1 MPQYRNIP
9 FNCTCYSEVANPG
22 EQVLC
27 VSVPELVESG
37 VSESYLK
44 RALSGQ
50 RTGEMFCWPHHKE
63 GREVFVHFDGMAAK
77 YKELVKRVICRGVD
91 AALWVENRA
100 AEELN
105 RKLEGVKKG
114 LRMMVEVS
122 AGDLTRLSDM
132 QLFVPTDVQRIAR
145 AAGWLRLWRRM
156 DVKTARK
163 YGFASVK
170 EVQAEMFKQCLNE
183 QIQGFVKFPKAINS
197 ERVLDRKAREY
208 AADGLDCLVGG
219 YFGNVNRE
227 KMNGRTHA
235 ILMQLAGDPV
245 KYSFEDIGLIYNEQA
260 PGLGLPKMTVSA
272 IKQHLNMPKHKKVW
286 YYMRHGKLVGD
297 ADMQPMIDRKPVS
310 KPDMLWSLDG
320 TTMQL
325 YYKKAVKDS
334 KGREKWKVMS
344 DLYAYF
350 VTDACTGAIIG
361 YSVAFSESSGM
372 VIEAL
377 QNTVDKWGHKPYQMN
392 YDNSS
397 ANISATV
404 NGLINN
410 MSHVNF
416 PCTPYSGRSKSV
428 ELVIGHFQQRE
439 LRKLKNFKGG
449 NVTVKSPNSVA
460 NPELLKELAKDL
472 AFTDKLPTEEQVLV
486 EFDQAVEAWNGRGEA
501 RDAYGAFIGKS
512 KIERYAEER
521 EGRVKMNYFEKLNL
535 FMVELKN
542 QQHPFGE
549 YEYRQKGIE
558 VAIRGEK
565 MKFIVPDNASSAM
578 DFEFSREHLGHTFK
592 VFVNLRADRPE
603 WVELRD
609 RNGKKVADAYE
620 KEKLAACVADMK
632 NKPGEMG
639 KIQLFNIMQK
649 HCYEDAKT
657 EMERQR
663 EIAEQTGFRA
673 TGTDGFGFGWWDT
686 PKTVVNAQNNA
697 VEDRRN
703 GIVEKSREETEME
716 ALLNS

>member
-122 AGDLTRLSDM
+122 AGELTRLSDM

-521 EGRVKMNYFEKLNL
+521 EGRVKMNYFEKLSL

>member
-460 NPELLKELAKDL
+460 KPELLKELAKDL

-521 EGRVKMNYFEKLNL
+521 EGRVKMNYFEKLSL

-558 VAIRGEK
+558 VTIRGEK

-686 PKTVVNAQNNA
+686 SKTVVNAQNNA

>member
-9 FNCTCYSEVANPG
+9 FNSTCYSEVANPG

-37 VSESYLK
+37 VSQRTVLDGLL
-44 RALSGQ
+44 RQ
-50 RTGEMFCWPHHKE
+50 RTGLVYCWPHHKE
-63 GREVFVHFDGMAAK
+63 GREVFVHFDGMAEK
-77 YKELVKRVICRGVD
+77 YRELVNRVICGGVP
-91 AALWVENRA
+91 AHLWVENRT
-100 AEELN
+100 AEKLN
-105 RKLEGVKKG
+105 RKLEMVKRN

-122 AGDLTRLSDM
+122 AGDLTRLNDM
-132 QLFVPTDVQRIAR
+132 QLFVPADVQRIAR

-163 YGFASVK
+163 YGFTSVK
-170 EVQAEMFKQCLNE
+170 EVQEELFKQCLNE
-183 QIQGFVKFPKAINS
+183 QMQGFVRFPKPINN

-208 AADGLDCLVGG
+208 EKEGLDCLVGG

-227 KMNGRTHA
+227 KMNGQTHA
-235 ILMQLAGDPV
+235 ILMQLAGEQV
-245 KYSFEDIGLIYNEQA
+245 KYSFEDIGLMYNEQA

-297 ADMQPMIDRKPVS
+297 ADMQPMIDREPVS

-325 YYKKAVKDS
+325 YYKKRVKDG
-334 KGREKWKVMS
+334 KGREKWSIKS

-377 QNTVDKWGHKPYQMN
+377 QNTVDKWGYKPYQMN

-404 NGLINN
+404 KGLINN

-449 NVTVKSPNSVA
+449 NVTVKSVNSVA

-472 AFTDKLPTEEQVLV
+472 DFTDKLPTEEQVLA

-521 EGRVKMNYFEKLNL
+521 EGRVKMNYFEKLSL

-632 NKPGEMG
+632 NKPGEMS

>member
-9 FNCTCYSEVANPG
+9 FNSTCYSEVANPG

-77 YKELVKRVICRGVD
+77 YRELVKRVICRGVD

-377 QNTVDKWGHKPYQMN
+377 QNTVDKWGYKPYQMN

-449 NVTVKSPNSVA
+449 NVTVKSVNSVA

-472 AFTDKLPTEEQVLV
+472 DFTDKLPTEEQVLA

-521 EGRVKMNYFEKLNL
+521 EGRVKMNYFEKLSL

-632 NKPGEMG
+632 NKPGEMS

>member
-521 EGRVKMNYFEKLNL
+521 EGRVKMNYFEKLSL

-632 NKPGEMG
+632 NKPGEMS

-657 EMERQR
+657 KMERQR

>member
-9 FNCTCYSEVANPG
+9 FNSTCYSEVANPG

-27 VSVPELVESG
+27 VLVPELVGSG
-37 VSESYLK
+37 VSQRTILDGLL
-44 RALSGQ
+44 RQ
-50 RTGEMFCWPHHKE
+50 RTGLVYCWPHHKE
-63 GREVFVHFDGMAAK
+63 GREVFVHFDGMAEK
-77 YKELVKRVICRGVD
+77 YRELVKRVICGGVD

-122 AGDLTRLSDM
+122 AGDLMRLSDM
-132 QLFVPTDVQRIAR
+132 QLFVPADVQRIAR

-163 YGFASVK
+163 YGFTSIR

-183 QIQGFVKFPKAINS
+183 QMKGFVKFPKAINN

-208 AADGLDCLVGG
+208 AAEGLDCLVAG

-227 KMNGRTHA
+227 KMNGQTHA
-235 ILMQLAGDPV
+235 ILMQLAGEQV
-245 KYSFEDIGLIYNEQA
+245 KYSFEDIGLMYNEQA
-260 PGLGLPKMTVSA
+260 SGLGLPKMTVSA

-297 ADMQPMIDRKPVS
+297 ADMQPMIDREPIS

-325 YYKKAVKDS
+325 YYKKRVKDS
-334 KGREKWKVMS
+334 RGNEKWKVMS

-377 QNTVDKWGHKPYQMN
+377 QNTVDKWGYKPYQMN

-404 NGLINN
+404 KALINN

-472 AFTDKLPTEEQVLV
+472 DFTDKLPTEEQVMA
-486 EFDQAVEAWNGRGEA
+486 EFAQAVEAWNGRGEA

-521 EGRVKMNYFEKLNL
+521 EGRVKMNYFEKLSL

-663 EIAEQTGFRA
+663 EIAVQTGFRA

-686 PKTVVNAQNNA
+686 PKAVVNVQNNA

-703 GIVEKSREETEME
+703 GFVEKSREEMEME

>member
-9 FNCTCYSEVANPG
+9 FNSTCYSEVANPG

-50 RTGEMFCWPHHKE
+50 RTGEIFCWPHHKE

-77 YKELVKRVICRGVD
+77 YRELVKRVICRGVD

-100 AEELN
+100 TEELN

-235 ILMQLAGDPV
+235 ILMQLAGEQV
-245 KYSFEDIGLIYNEQA
+245 KYSFEDIGLMYNEQA

-297 ADMQPMIDRKPVS
+297 ADMQPMIDREPVS

-325 YYKKAVKDS
+325 YYKKRVKDG
-334 KGREKWKVMS
+334 KGREKWSIKS

-377 QNTVDKWGHKPYQMN
+377 QNTVDKWGYKPYQMN

-404 NGLINN
+404 KGLINN

-449 NVTVKSPNSVA
+449 NVTVKSVNSVA

-472 AFTDKLPTEEQVLV
+472 DFTDKLPTEKQVLA
-486 EFDQAVEAWNGRGEA
+486 EFDQAVEAWNKRGEA

-512 KIERYAEER
+512 KIERYAEEV
-521 EGRVKMNYFEKLNL
+521 EGRVKMNYFEKLSL
-535 FMVELKN
+535 FMVELRN

-565 MKFIVPDNASSAM
+565 MKFVVPDNEISAM

-592 VFVNLRADRPE
+592 VYVNLRANRPE
-603 WVELRD
+603 WIELRD

-632 NKPGEMG
+632 NKPGERG

-649 HCYEDAKT
+649 RCYEDAKT

>member
-325 YYKKAVKDS
+325 YCKKAVKDS

-521 EGRVKMNYFEKLNL
+521 EGRVKMNYFEKLSL

>member
-1 MPQYRNIP
+1 
-9 FNCTCYSEVANPG
+9 
-22 EQVLC
+22 
-27 VSVPELVESG
+27 
-37 VSESYLK
+37 
-44 RALSGQ
+44 
-50 RTGEMFCWPHHKE
+50 
-63 GREVFVHFDGMAAK
+63 
-77 YKELVKRVICRGVD
+77 
-91 AALWVENRA
+91 
-100 AEELN
+100 
-105 RKLEGVKKG
+105 
-114 LRMMVEVS
+114 
-122 AGDLTRLSDM
+122 
-132 QLFVPTDVQRIAR
+132 
-145 AAGWLRLWRRM
+145 
-156 DVKTARK
+156 
-163 YGFASVK
+163 
-170 EVQAEMFKQCLNE
+170 
-183 QIQGFVKFPKAINS
+183 
-197 ERVLDRKAREY
+197 
-208 AADGLDCLVGG
+208 
-219 YFGNVNRE
+219 
-227 KMNGRTHA
+227 MNGRTHA

-272 IKQHLNMPKHKKVW
+272 IKQHLNMSKHKKVW

-350 VTDACTGAIIG
+350 VTDACTSAIIG

-377 QNTVDKWGHKPYQMN
+377 QNTVDKWGYKPYQMN

-486 EFDQAVEAWNGRGEA
+486 EFAQAVEAWNGRGEA

-521 EGRVKMNYFEKLNL
+521 EGRVKMNYFEKLSL

-558 VAIRGEK
+558 VAIRGAK

-632 NKPGEMG
+632 NKPGEMS

>member
-100 AEELN
+100 VEELN

-521 EGRVKMNYFEKLNL
+521 EGRVKMNYFEKLSL

>member
-9 FNCTCYSEVANPG
+9 FNSTCYSEVANPG

-63 GREVFVHFDGMAAK
+63 GREVFVHFDGMAEK
-77 YKELVKRVICRGVD
+77 YRELVKRVICGGVD

-122 AGDLTRLSDM
+122 AEDLTRLSDM
-132 QLFVPTDVQRIAR
+132 QLFVPADVQRIAR

-170 EVQAEMFKQCLNE
+170 EMQAEMFKQCLNE

-208 AADGLDCLVGG
+208 EKEGLDCLVGG

-227 KMNGRTHA
+227 KMNGQTHA
-235 ILMQLAGDPV
+235 ILMQLAGEQV
-245 KYSFEDIGLIYNEQA
+245 KYSFEDIGLMYNEQA

-297 ADMQPMIDRKPVS
+297 ADMQPMIDREPVS

-325 YYKKAVKDS
+325 YYKKRVKDS
-334 KGREKWKVMS
+334 RGNEKWKVMS

-377 QNTVDKWGHKPYQMN
+377 QNTVDKWGYKPYQMN

-404 NGLINN
+404 KALINN

-449 NVTVKSPNSVA
+449 NVTVKSVNSVA

-472 AFTDKLPTEEQVLV
+472 DFTDKLPTEKQVLA
-486 EFDQAVEAWNGRGEA
+486 EFDQAVEAWNKRGEA

-512 KIERYAEER
+512 KIERYAEEV
-521 EGRVKMNYFEKLNL
+521 EGRVKMNYFEKLSL
-535 FMVELKN
+535 FMVELRN

-565 MKFIVPDNASSAM
+565 MKFVVPDNEISAM

-592 VFVNLRADRPE
+592 VYVNLRANRPE
-603 WVELRD
+603 WIELRD

-632 NKPGEMG
+632 NKPGERG

-649 HCYEDAKT
+649 RCYEDAKT

>member
-9 FNCTCYSEVANPG
+9 FNSTCYSEVANPG

-77 YKELVKRVICRGVD
+77 YRELVKRVICRGVD

-170 EVQAEMFKQCLNE
+170 EMQAEMFKQCLNE

-208 AADGLDCLVGG
+208 EKEGLDCLVGG

-227 KMNGRTHA
+227 KMNGQTHA
-235 ILMQLAGDPV
+235 ILMQLAGEQV
-245 KYSFEDIGLIYNEQA
+245 KYSFEDIGLMYNEQA

-297 ADMQPMIDRKPVS
+297 ADMQPMIDREPVS

-325 YYKKAVKDS
+325 YYKKRVKDG
-334 KGREKWKVMS
+334 KGREKWSIKS

-377 QNTVDKWGHKPYQMN
+377 QNTVDKWGYKPYQMN

-404 NGLINN
+404 KGLINN

-449 NVTVKSPNSVA
+449 NVTVKSVNSVA

-472 AFTDKLPTEEQVLV
+472 DFTDKLPTEKQVLA
-486 EFDQAVEAWNGRGEA
+486 EFDQAVEAWNKRGEA

-512 KIERYAEER
+512 KIERYAEEV
-521 EGRVKMNYFEKLNL
+521 EGRVKMNYFEKLSL
-535 FMVELKN
+535 FMVELRN

-565 MKFIVPDNASSAM
+565 MKFVVPDNEISAM

-592 VFVNLRADRPE
+592 VYVNLRANRPE
-603 WVELRD
+603 WIELRD

-632 NKPGEMG
+632 NKPGERG

-649 HCYEDAKT
+649 RCYEDAKT

>member
-219 YFGNVNRE
+219 YFGTVNRE

-521 EGRVKMNYFEKLNL
+521 EGRVKMNYFEKLSL

>member
-9 FNCTCYSEVANPG
+9 FNSTCYSEVANPG

-77 YKELVKRVICRGVD
+77 YRELVKRVICRGVD

-100 AEELN
+100 TEELN

-235 ILMQLAGDPV
+235 ILMQLAGEQV
-245 KYSFEDIGLIYNEQA
+245 KYSFEDIGLMYNEQA

-297 ADMQPMIDRKPVS
+297 ADMQPMIDREPVS

-325 YYKKAVKDS
+325 YYKKRVKDG
-334 KGREKWKVMS
+334 KGREKWSIKS

-377 QNTVDKWGHKPYQMN
+377 QNTVDKWGYKPYQMN

-404 NGLINN
+404 KGLINN

-449 NVTVKSPNSVA
+449 NVTVKSVNSVA
-460 NPELLKELAKDL
+460 NPELLKELAKNLD
-472 AFTDKLPTEEQVLV
+472 FTDKLPTEEQVLA

-521 EGRVKMNYFEKLNL
+521 EGRVKMNYFEKLSL

-632 NKPGEMG
+632 NKPGEMS

>member
-1 MPQYRNIP
+1 
-9 FNCTCYSEVANPG
+9 
-22 EQVLC
+22 
-27 VSVPELVESG
+27 
-37 VSESYLK
+37 
-44 RALSGQ
+44 
-50 RTGEMFCWPHHKE
+50 
-63 GREVFVHFDGMAAK
+63 
-77 YKELVKRVICRGVD
+77 
-91 AALWVENRA
+91 
-100 AEELN
+100 
-105 RKLEGVKKG
+105 
-114 LRMMVEVS
+114 
-122 AGDLTRLSDM
+122 
-132 QLFVPTDVQRIAR
+132 
-145 AAGWLRLWRRM
+145 
-156 DVKTARK
+156 
-163 YGFASVK
+163 
-170 EVQAEMFKQCLNE
+170 
-183 QIQGFVKFPKAINS
+183 
-197 ERVLDRKAREY
+197 
-208 AADGLDCLVGG
+208 
-219 YFGNVNRE
+219 
-227 KMNGRTHA
+227 
-235 ILMQLAGDPV
+235 
-245 KYSFEDIGLIYNEQA
+245 
-260 PGLGLPKMTVSA
+260 
-272 IKQHLNMPKHKKVW
+272 
-286 YYMRHGKLVGD
+286 
-297 ADMQPMIDRKPVS
+297 
-310 KPDMLWSLDG
+310 
-320 TTMQL
+320 
-325 YYKKAVKDS
+325 
-334 KGREKWKVMS
+334 MS

-377 QNTVDKWGHKPYQMN
+377 QNTVDKWGYKPYQMN

-404 NGLINN
+404 KALINN

-486 EFDQAVEAWNGRGEA
+486 EFAQAVEAWNGRGEA

-521 EGRVKMNYFEKLNL
+521 EGRVKMNYFEKLSL

-686 PKTVVNAQNNA
+686 PKAVVNAQNNA

-703 GIVEKSREETEME
+703 GFVEKSREETEME

>member
-325 YYKKAVKDS
+325 YYRKAVKDS

-521 EGRVKMNYFEKLNL
+521 EGRVKMNYFEKLSL

>member
-9 FNCTCYSEVANPG
+9 FNSTCYSEVATPG

-50 RTGEMFCWPHHKE
+50 RVGEMFCWPHHKE
-63 GREVFVHFDGMAAK
+63 RREVFVHFDGMAEK
-77 YKELVKRVICRGVD
+77 YRELVNRVICGGVP
-91 AALWVENRA
+91 AHLWVENRT
-100 AEELN
+100 AEKLN
-105 RKLEGVKKG
+105 RKLEMVKRN

-122 AGDLTRLSDM
+122 AGDLTRLNDM
-132 QLFVPTDVQRIAR
+132 QLFVPADVQRIAR

-163 YGFASVK
+163 YGFTSVK
-170 EVQAEMFKQCLNE
+170 EVQEELFKQCLNE
-183 QIQGFVKFPKAINS
+183 QMQGFVRFPKPINN

-208 AADGLDCLVGG
+208 EKEGLDCLVGG

-227 KMNGRTHA
+227 KMNGQTHA
-235 ILMQLAGDPV
+235 ILMQLAGEQV
-245 KYSFEDIGLIYNEQA
+245 KYSFEDIGLMYNEQA

-297 ADMQPMIDRKPVS
+297 ADMQPMIDREPVS

-325 YYKKAVKDS
+325 YYKKRVKDG
-334 KGREKWKVMS
+334 KGREKWSIKS

-377 QNTVDKWGHKPYQMN
+377 QNTVDKWGYKPYQMN

-404 NGLINN
+404 KGLINN

-449 NVTVKSPNSVA
+449 NVTVKSVNSMA

-472 AFTDKLPTEEQVLV
+472 DFTDKLPTEEQVLA

-521 EGRVKMNYFEKLNL
+521 EGRVKMNYFEKLSL
-535 FMVELKN
+535 FMVELRN

-565 MKFIVPDNASSAM
+565 MKFVVPDNEISAM

-592 VFVNLRADRPE
+592 VYVNLRANRPE
-603 WVELRD
+603 WIELRD

-632 NKPGEMG
+632 NKPGEMS

>member
-9 FNCTCYSEVANPG
+9 FNSTCYSEVATPG

-27 VSVPELVESG
+27 VSVPELIESG

-77 YKELVKRVICRGVD
+77 YRELVKRVICRGVD

-377 QNTVDKWGHKPYQMN
+377 QNTVDKWGYKPYQMN

-416 PCTPYSGRSKSV
+416 SCTPYSGRSKSV

-449 NVTVKSPNSVA
+449 NVTVKSVNSVA

-472 AFTDKLPTEEQVLV
+472 DFTDKLPTEEQVLA

-521 EGRVKMNYFEKLNL
+521 EGRVKMNYFEKLSL

-632 NKPGEMG
+632 NKPGEMS

>member
-145 AAGWLRLWRRM
+145 AAGWLRLRRRM

-521 EGRVKMNYFEKLNL
+521 EGRVKMNYFEKLSL

>member
-156 DVKTARK
+156 DVKAARK

-521 EGRVKMNYFEKLNL
+521 EGRVKMNYFEKLSL